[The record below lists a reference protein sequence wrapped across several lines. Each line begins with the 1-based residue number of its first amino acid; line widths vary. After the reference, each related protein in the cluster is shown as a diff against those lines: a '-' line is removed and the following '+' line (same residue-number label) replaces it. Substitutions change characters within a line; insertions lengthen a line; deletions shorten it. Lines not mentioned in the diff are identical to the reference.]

1 MLSEELLFIGKNAN
15 MKIGVA
21 GSVGRDHLMTF
32 PGKFTDSLVA
42 DSLEKVSLSFLVDGL
57 DVRRGGC
64 AANIAFGLG
73 VLGLNPILISAVGK
87 DWQDYEAWLT
97 RHGVDTSHVL
107 VSQTLVTA
115 LYMVTTD
122 TELNQI
128 ASFFPGA
135 MSEARNIE
143 LQPIMDKVGKLDL
156 LVISPDDP
164 QAMLN
169 HSEIAREQGIPFVAD
184 PSQQM
189 ARMDGPEIRR
199 LISGAAYLFLNE
211 YELALAIQKT
221 GWTDS
226 EILEQVGVRVVTL
239 GSLGAKVE
247 KVGQASIAVGIAKEK
262 AKVDPTGV
270 GDAFRSG
277 FIAGLA
283 WGLSHERC
291 AQLGSMLATYVIETK
306 GTQEYHFT
314 RPEFLARFALGFG
327 DSAAADVAEHMVHFG
342 FNS

>member
-1 MLSEELLFIGKNAN
+1 

-21 GSVGRDHLMTF
+21 GSVGLDHLMTF

-42 DSLEKVSLSFLVDGL
+42 GSLEKVSLSFLVDGL
-57 DVRRGGC
+57 EVRRGGC
-64 AANIAFGLG
+64 AANIVYGMG
-73 VLGLNPILISAVGK
+73 VLGLNPVLIAAVGK
-87 DWQDYEAWLT
+87 DWADYDAWLI

-107 VSQTLVTA
+107 KSTTQFTA
-115 LYMVTTD
+115 HFMVTTD

-143 LQPIMDKVGKLDL
+143 LAPIMEKTGRFDIV
-156 LVISPDDP
+156 VISPDDP
-164 QAMLN
+164 EAMLR
-169 HSEIAREQGIPFVAD
+169 HSDVCREQGIAFAAD

-189 ARMDGPEIRR
+189 ARMNGDEIRQ
-199 LISGAAYLFLNE
+199 LITGARYLFLNE

-221 GWTDS
+221 GWTD
-226 EILEQVGVRVVTL
+226 EQILELVEYRVITL
-239 GSLGAKVE
+239 GSEGAKVE
-247 KVGQASIAVGIAKEK
+247 SKSGEFVQVGVAKEK

-270 GDAFRSG
+270 GDSFRSG

-291 AQLGSMLATYVIETK
+291 AQLGSMIATYVIETT
-306 GTQEYHFT
+306 GTQEYRFT
-314 RPEFLARFALGFG
+314 SAEFVSRFAEAYGA
-327 DSAAADVAEHMVHFG
+327 DAASEIAAQLK
-342 FNS
+342 

>member
-1 MLSEELLFIGKNAN
+1 

-21 GSVGRDHLMTF
+21 GSVGLDHLMTYS
-32 PGKFTDSLVA
+32 GKFTDSLVA
-42 DSLEKVSLSFLVDGL
+42 GSLEKVSLSFLVDGL
-57 DVRRGGC
+57 EVRRGGC
-64 AANIAFGLG
+64 AANIAYGMG
-73 VLGLNPILISAVGK
+73 VLGLNPILIAAVGI
-87 DWQDYEAWLT
+87 DWPEYDAWLV

-107 VSQTLVTA
+107 ISKTLHTA
-115 LYMVTTD
+115 HFMVTTD

-143 LQPIMDKVGKLDL
+143 LAPIMDKTGKLDL

-164 QAMLN
+164 EAMLR
-169 HSEIAREQGIPFVAD
+169 HTEVARQMGIAIAAD

-189 ARMDGPEIRR
+189 ARMNGDEIKQ
-199 LISGAAYLFLNE
+199 LITGATYLFLNE

-221 GWTDS
+221 GWTDRQ
-226 EILEQVGVRVVTL
+226 LFDRVQVRVVTL
-239 GSLGAKVE
+239 GSKGAQIEEHGKE
-247 KVGQASIAVGIAKEK
+247 TIYVGVPKEK
-262 AKVDPTGV
+262 AKLDPTGV
-270 GDAFRSG
+270 GDNFRSG

-291 AQLGSMLATYVIETK
+291 GQLGSMLATYCIETT

-314 RPEFLARFALGFG
+314 KDEFLSRFEVAYGKAG
-327 DSAAADVAEHMVHFG
+327 ADEVKPHLNVRLVG
-342 FNS
+342 

>member
-1 MLSEELLFIGKNAN
+1 

-21 GSVGRDHLMTF
+21 GSVGLDHLMTF

-42 DSLEKVSLSFLVDGL
+42 GSLEKVSLSFLVDGL

-64 AANIAFGLG
+64 AANISFGLG
-73 VLGLNPILISAVGK
+73 VLGLNPILIAAVGK
-87 DWQDYEAWLT
+87 DFADYDAWLV
-97 RHGVDTSHVL
+97 RHGVDTSHAL
-107 VSQTLVTA
+107 VSTEQHTA
-115 LYMVTTD
+115 HFTVTTD

-143 LQPIMDKVGKLDL
+143 LAPIIDKVGLLDI

-164 QAMLN
+164 EAMLR
-169 HSEIAREQGIPFVAD
+169 HTEVALSMGIAVAAD

-189 ARMDGPEIRR
+189 ARMSGEEIKK
-199 LISGAAYLFLNE
+199 LINGATYLFMNE

-221 GWTDS
+221 GWSDH
-226 EILEQVGVRVVTL
+226 EILQRVKYRIVTL
-239 GSLGAKVE
+239 GSEGARVE
-247 KVGQASIAVGIAKEK
+247 SIDGTFFKVGCAQEK

-270 GDAFRSG
+270 GDSFRSG
-277 FIAGLA
+277 FVAGLA

-291 AQLGSMLATYVIETK
+291 AQLGSMIATYVIETT
-306 GTQEYHFT
+306 GTQEYRFT
-314 RPEFLARFALGFG
+314 STEFVERFSSAYGQ
-327 DSAAADVAEHMVHFG
+327 AAAGEIAAHLPK
-342 FNS
+342 